1 MVGRN
6 RNAHCDPARC
16 FERGGPAVFVE
27 PTWFYFDRDA
37 MHPDAEADLLVIVDG
52 KAIVCEVKAS
62 WAIIRGS
69 DISDLVV
76 LAKRLRPDTAL
87 LAVMDKGIKL
97 EGEIAAAK
105 DELLSVG
112 INFELLTL
120 DMRPLEDNPYLH

>member
-1 MVGRN
+1 
-6 RNAHCDPARC
+6 
-16 FERGGPAVFVE
+16 
-27 PTWFYFDRDA
+27 
-37 MHPDAEADLLVIVDG
+37 LLVIVDG